1 MLLRARRPRER
12 TLQVREKS
20 VSPSAR
26 RKHEKL
32 VREIASRAYVA
43 AVNVVMISAEYG
55 RRDPHLTTRSVYWS
69 SRTTSL
75 RAVRDALGRLRDRG
89 VLGDPENTGV
99 DWDKRWPVLSCLP
112 EHELIVLSAIEDS
125 AGVHAIADQLR
136 LADWSEK
143 GQRS

>member
-1 MLLRARRPRER
+1 
-12 TLQVREKS
+12 VREKS

-89 VLGDPENTGV
+89 VLGEPEETGI
-99 DWDKRWPVLSCLP
+99 DWDRRWPALSCLP

-125 AGVHAIADQLR
+125 VGVHAIADQLR